1 MSKLSKM
8 LKIAKDISV
17 KPGENLE
24 EKIIE
29 RIENL
34 REEERDFL
42 GEDFL
47 DFLKKENSRLH
58 LFGKKVRENKGL
70 IIFFSI
76 FTAALTAFLI
86 AEYRNYKK
94 NK

>member
-1 MSKLSKM
+1 MSKLSKI
-8 LKIAKDISV
+8 LKIAKDISI

-34 REEERDFL
+34 KEEEKDLLDENFL
-42 GEDFL
+42 N
-47 DFLKKENSRLH
+47 FLKKENSRVH

-76 FTAALTAFLI
+76 FAATLTAFLI

-94 NK
+94 SK

>member
-1 MSKLSKM
+1 MSKISKI
-8 LKIAKDISV
+8 LKIAKDIAV

-34 REEERDFL
+34 KDEEKDYL
-42 GEDFL
+42 DEDFL
-47 DFLKKENSRLH
+47 DFLKKENSKLH

-86 AEYRNYKK
+86 AEYKNYKK